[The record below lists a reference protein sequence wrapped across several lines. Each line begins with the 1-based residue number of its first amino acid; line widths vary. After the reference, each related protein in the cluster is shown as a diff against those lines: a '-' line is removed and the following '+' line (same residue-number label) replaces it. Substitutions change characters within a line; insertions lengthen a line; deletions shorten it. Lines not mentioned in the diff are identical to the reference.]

1 MKIAPDSVM
10 FCLKTFI
17 SGFVENKKYT
27 ILLFGTVSYDRAHYL
42 YKKINIVYKIYRM
55 VLY

>member
-27 ILLFGTVSYDRAHYL
+27 ILLFGTVSYDRAQYL
-42 YKKINIVYKIYRM
+42 HKNDKFVY
-55 VLY
+55 